1 MRGRLVAWLR
11 AITLRTFAVFGI
23 SIVAS
28 IGFVVVAAEVR
39 TGAVDRVDV
48 AAELAVHRLDA
59 PAWDV
64 AMKAATL
71 VGTNVILLPALAV
84 ALALA
89 IHRGRRAAAA
99 ILVVDAVVVIA
110 VNTLL
115 KIMFSRERP
124 TLFDKIALPTD
135 YSFPSGHAMSA
146 MGIWGGIVAVL
157 ILLYPR
163 AKVPLV
169 IAGAIVVAA
178 IGFSRI
184 YLGVHW
190 PSDVVGGFL
199 GGIPPLVV
207 TVHLLH
213 RTQRRIHDRNLAEL
227 VTGEHP

>member
-1 MRGRLVAWLR
+1 MSGRLAGWLR
-11 AITLRTFAVFGI
+11 ALTVRTFAVFA
-23 SIVAS
+23 SAIVAS

-39 TGAVDRVDV
+39 SGAVDRLDV
-48 AAELAVHRLDA
+48 AAELAVHQLDS

-64 AMKAATL
+64 VMKGATL
-71 VGTNVILLPALAV
+71 VGTNVILLPALALAV
-84 ALALA
+84 AFA
-89 IHRGRRAAAA
+89 IHRRRRAVAA
-99 ILVVDAVVVIA
+99 ILVLDAVVVIVA
-110 VNTLL
+110 NNLL

-146 MGIWGGIVAVL
+146 MGIWGGIIAVL
-157 ILLYPR
+157 ILLVPR
-163 AKVPLV
+163 AKVPLA
-169 IAGAIVVAA
+169 ILGAVLVAA

-213 RTQRRIHDRNLAEL
+213 RTQRRVHDRNLAEL
-227 VTGEHP
+227 VTGERP

>member
-11 AITLRTFAVFGI
+11 AMTLRTVAVFAI
-23 SIVAS
+23 AIVAS

-39 TGAVDRVDV
+39 TGAVDRLDV
-48 AAELAVHRLDA
+48 AVELAVHRLDS
-59 PAWDV
+59 PGWDV
-64 AMKAATL
+64 AMKTATL

-84 ALALA
+84 AVALA
-89 IHRGRRAAAA
+89 IHRRRRAAAA
-99 ILVVDAVVVIA
+99 ILGVDAVMVIA
-110 VNTLL
+110 INNLL
-115 KIMFSRERP
+115 KLVFSRERP

-146 MGIWGGIVAVL
+146 MGIWGAIVAVL

-163 AKVPLV
+163 AKLPL
-169 IAGAIVVAA
+169 ALAAAILIAA
-178 IGFSRI
+178 IGFSRV

-213 RTQRRIHDRNLAEL
+213 RTQDS
-227 VTGEHP
+227 P